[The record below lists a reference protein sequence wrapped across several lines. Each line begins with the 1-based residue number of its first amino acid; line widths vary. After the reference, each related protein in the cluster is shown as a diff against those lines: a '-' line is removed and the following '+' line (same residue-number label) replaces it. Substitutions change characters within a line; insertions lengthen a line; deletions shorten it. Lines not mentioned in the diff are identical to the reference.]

1 MRAPS
6 ILLLVIALAVPQIAS
21 GLEANLAKSDPGTTQ
36 TLSVPAGNPL
46 QVKIVNK
53 LPGADY
59 SPSLVIRNVAV
70 PELPTITGLAVPAS
84 GKASNLDEKCKDLK
98 DLRAATKEAAV
109 PGLITALEKAI
120 RDHKQQCSEAKDE
133 AAKVIAKTK
142 IAFDE
147 TFHLQPG
154 QELVLTLERK
164 AGNPNGVKKAVWTF
178 VWTTGPRG
186 EWHASY
192 GFGFFKADDEKFFTR
207 PGEEDGTFV
216 IHQEADRHDLA
227 FAPAVFFTWA
237 RESKK
242 SEDWDYGPAG
252 GLGFDLSKPVVF
264 AGWQWTYNQ
273 NYTLNLGLV
282 VRPETRL
289 DGQYEVGQ
297 VLKEALTPDKLED
310 DSSYGVAGFIGV
322 SFRFGKNPF
331 KTSGGDG
338 K

>member
-1 MRAPS
+1 MRLRS
-6 ILLLVIALAVPQIAS
+6 VFLLVLVLAVPQIVF
-21 GLEANLAKSDPGTTQ
+21 GLEANLAESNPGTTQ
-36 TLSVPAGNPL
+36 TLSVAVGKPL
-46 QVKIVNK
+46 QVSILNK
-53 LPGADY
+53 LPDGVY

-70 PELPTITGLAVPAS
+70 LPLPDVGALAPVAPTGACAPITH
-84 GKASNLDEKCKDLK
+84 LK
-98 DLRAATKEAAV
+98 AATDEAAV
-109 PGLITALEKAI
+109 PGLITAVEKAI
-120 RDHKQQCSEAKDE
+120 SDGTCNATAGAE
-133 AAKVIAKTK
+133 VIARTK
-142 IAFDE
+142 VAFKE

-154 QELVLTLERK
+154 QELVLTVERK
-164 AGNPNGVKKAVWTF
+164 ANAAKGLKKAVWTF

-216 IHQEADRHDLA
+216 IHREADRHDLS

-237 RESKK
+237 KESRKVR
-242 SEDWDYGPAG
+242 DLDFGPAG

-264 AGWQWTYNQ
+264 VGWQFTYNQ

-282 VRPETRL
+282 AHPETRL

-331 KTSGGDG
+331 KKAGGDG
-338 K
+338 S